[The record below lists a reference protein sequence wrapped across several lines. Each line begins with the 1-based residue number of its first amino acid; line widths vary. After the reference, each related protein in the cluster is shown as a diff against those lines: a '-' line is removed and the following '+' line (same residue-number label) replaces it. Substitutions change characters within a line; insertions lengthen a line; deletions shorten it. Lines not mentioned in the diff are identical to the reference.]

1 MRTLRKGDRGEEVKY
16 LQRALHLYAEDGIF
30 GVKTEEALKAWQT
43 KHGLSGDGICGPK
56 TWALIGVPSINITGA
71 HIHTHIS
78 YSANRPIKYIAIHYT
93 AGSTSRAGAARGAR
107 NVFLSRRASAD
118 FVVDDAEIV
127 QITPDVEN
135 YYCWG
140 VGDDKKT
147 SSGGGQL
154 YGIATNKN
162 TVSVEICSCLTRGC
176 SPAYANHKGWYFT
189 DASLENALKL
199 IRYLMKKYGVPKTNV
214 VRHYDVSGKLCPG
227 VEGWNDGAMYSSVDG
242 KPTGAKNNSQKWRE
256 FWGRI

>member
-1 MRTLRKGDRGEEVKY
+1 MRTLRKGSKGEDVKT
-16 LQRALHLYAEDGIF
+16 LQKAIGVTADGDF
-30 GVKTEEALKAWQT
+30 GVKTEEALKAWQV

-93 AGSTSRAGAARGAR
+93 AGSTSRAGAARGVR
-107 NVFLSRRASAD
+107 NVFLSRQASAD

-135 YYCWG
+135 YYCWS
-140 VGDDKKT
+140 VGDKKNQY
-147 SSGGGQL
+147 SGGGRL

-162 TVSVEICSCLTRGC
+162 TVSIEICSSLTRGC

-189 DASLENALKL
+189 DAALNNAVKL
-199 IRYLMKKYGVPKTNV
+199 VKWLMAKYNVPKENV

-227 VEGWNDGAMYSSVDG
+227 IEGWNDGAMYSSIDG

-256 FWGRI
+256 FWGRL